1 MLFIGI
7 RILSLIFFF
16 ISDLLWVK
24 PLKSG
29 LPNYQLIFLR
39 SIFTATIFGLAWY
52 VGNAFFNTY
61 ALHHNLLKLSYP
73 SEPVFY
79 ILSGLLCVFSF
90 GGLYYFTS
98 SLRLNKF
105 SFIAPLASLGFV
117 FTIVTSFIVSKQAI
131 NSYNI
136 AAILLFGMAIIIVGK
151 NLNRIDFK
159 VLIIPIILTHFFW
172 DTAVVFYPMVINKL
186 GVIPF
191 CLFMEGCV
199 LGTSLVLVWWNKNT
213 FDAITLRKHIPLAML
228 MSVSICLAVFFFSIS
243 LITLSIPVV
252 ITLGLAT
259 KAMRLGYG
267 YTFLKERLDKQ
278 ELTVLII
285 MITGGVLASL

>member
-24 PLKSG
+24 PIKSG
-29 LPNYQLIFLR
+29 LPNYQLIFIR
-39 SIFTATIFGLAWY
+39 SIFTAVIFSLTWY
-52 VGNAFFNTY
+52 IGSMYFNDY
-61 ALHHNLLKLSYP
+61 ALQNNLLKSSYP
-73 SEPVFY
+73 SDPFFY
-79 ILSGLLCVFSF
+79 ILATCLCVFSF
-90 GGLYYFTS
+90 GGLFYFTS
-98 SLRLNKF
+98 SLRVNKF

-199 LGTSLVLVWWNKNT
+199 LGTSLVLVWWNKKT
-213 FDAITLRKHIPLAML
+213 FDAIALRKHIPLAMI

-259 KAMRLGYG
+259 KAIRLGYG
-267 YTFLKERLDKQ
+267 YIFLKERLNKQ
-278 ELTVLII
+278 EIVVLII
-285 MITGGVLASL
+285 MIIGGVLASL

>member
-39 SIFTATIFGLAWY
+39 SIFTAIIFGLAWY
-52 VGNAFFNTY
+52 IGNAFFSTY

-117 FTIVTSFIVSKQAI
+117 FTIITSFLVSKQAI
-131 NSYNI
+131 TNYHV
-136 AAILLFGMAIIIVGK
+136 AAMLLFMLAMILIGK
-151 NLNRIDFK
+151 NLNRAHFK
-159 VLIIPIILTHFFW
+159 VLIIPIVLTHFFW

-213 FDAITLRKHIPLAML
+213 FDAINLRKHIPLAML

-267 YTFLKERLDKQ
+267 YTFLKERLNKQ
-278 ELTVLII
+278 ELTVLLI
-285 MITGGVLASL
+285 MISGGILASL